1 MKTKHRGNFTISA
14 KYSHSFIHMPMTT
27 VVIYHLLRAT
37 LTCFNDYISVS
48 PNRVHDVMGQHLKW
62 PIRFQGCNMAPQAK
76 VLHTFF
82 ITTEFDF
89 VHCLPFYRTFQPDI
103 SSDMQAHTHV
113 YTYGCLCTYISI
125 YIHTKYINILSEL
138 LCGTH

>member
-48 PNRVHDVMGQHLKW
+48 PNRSAWCNGATPKVANQIPRLQHGALGQGSSYFFHHNRIWFCTL
-62 PIRFQGCNMAPQAK
+62 PSILSYLSTRYQFRYVGP
-76 VLHTFF
+76 HT
-82 ITTEFDF
+82 
-89 VHCLPFYRTFQPDI
+89 R
-103 SSDMQAHTHV
+103 
-113 YTYGCLCTYISI
+113 I
-125 YIHTKYINILSEL
+125 YIWMFMYIHIHIHTY
-138 LCGTH
+138 